1 MYFFCIFIGENKLA
15 YFVKSAGYK
24 NKSKEIELDINY
36 SNNFVETF
44 FFTSSRTQIG
54 LKFLK
59 NVESGLRT
67 TRKWNKMWN
76 KKMQITIIA
85 RKMWNLS
92 LVLQDNFLRP
102 KFLDG

>member
-36 SNNFVETF
+36 LNNFVGTF

-59 NVESGLRT
+59 NVEIRIED
-67 TRKWNKMWN
+67 NQKME
-76 KKMQITIIA
+76 
-85 RKMWNLS
+85 
-92 LVLQDNFLRP
+92 
-102 KFLDG
+102 